1 MSNTLSS
8 TRSKGR
14 VFLPVR
20 GHRQRVISLTNH
32 QHHHS
37 EQFTVT
43 CSGPSVCTY
52 QGEIAT
58 SALPPG
64 DFLAFTAFRPK

>member
-14 VFLPVR
+14 LFLPVW
-20 GHRQRVISLTNH
+20 GHRQRVISLTN
-32 QHHHS
+32 HS

-64 DFLAFTAFRPK
+64 DFNAAA